1 MNYDEA
7 LAWLYGLQR
16 FGIKLGLENIRRLID
31 ELEVAPET
39 TVIHVAGT
47 NGKGSVCAIIDAIA
61 RAAGI
66 RSGLYTSPH
75 LVTFRERIRVNGE
88 MISREEVAH
97 GLTTI
102 RNLIAT
108 WNPQPTFFE
117 IATAL
122 ALAHFKNKGCEVIVL
137 ETGLGGRLDATN
149 AVDSQIAV
157 ITPIDFDHQQ
167 FLGDTIEQIAAEK
180 AGIIKRGQLALSAQ
194 QPDSVADVLRA
205 RAAEVAVD
213 VQFVPFD
220 LPVGLHVNLRG
231 AHQRANAA
239 LAIAAAKT
247 VLPITANAI
256 GLGLAD
262 VEWPGRFQIWSDKI
276 VIDGAHNP
284 AGARARAGT
293 WQQEFGDD
301 RAKVI
306 LAVLD
311 DKAADEI
318 VNILAPIAREF
329 VLPKIRG
336 ARAIEPEALREL
348 VASVAPNI
356 PATTSPN
363 VSEALAHAQRQDG
376 RALVTGSLHF
386 VGEVLAHLGG
396 EPDALEECM
405 Q

>member
-122 ALAHFKNKGCEVIVL
+122 ALAHLKNKGCEVIVL
-137 ETGLGGRLDATN
+137 EKGLGGRLDATN

-231 AHQRANAA
+231 EHQRANAA

-284 AGARARAGT
+284 AGARALAGT